1 MSALESF
8 IHDQGPTES
17 SPVLLKAALAHVQ
30 FETIPPFLSGNGL
43 LGRLPIVMLLHDGG
57 LLTQPLL
64 YLSLYFKQHRATYYE
79 LLDRVRTHGDCEAWV
94 DFFLEGVEQ
103 TATGTVQTAQRLAA
117 LFQQDIQRSQV
128 IGRGAANEQRVLG
141 AIHGAALRM
150 PLQSSVQGDIAPVL
164 IALHARQ

>member
-1 MSALESF
+1 M
-8 IHDQGPTES
+8 
-17 SPVLLKAALAHVQ
+17 LLKAALAHVQ
-30 FETIPPFLSGNGL
+30 FETIPPFLSGNGR

-79 LLDRVRTHGDCEAWV
+79 LLDPVRTHGDWEAWV

-103 TATGTVQTAQRLAA
+103 TATATGAVQTAQRLAA

-128 IGRGAANEQRVLG
+128 IGRGAANAQRVLG

-150 PLQSSVQGDIAPVL
+150 PLQSSVQGIIAPVL
-164 IALHARQ
+164 IASNSRQS